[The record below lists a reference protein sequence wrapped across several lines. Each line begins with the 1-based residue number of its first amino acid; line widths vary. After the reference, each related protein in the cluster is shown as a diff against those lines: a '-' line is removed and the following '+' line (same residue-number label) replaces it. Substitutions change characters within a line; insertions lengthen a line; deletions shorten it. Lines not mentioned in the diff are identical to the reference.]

1 MKSFKEGDEAGKP
14 VKVVEFVAT
23 PRLQK
28 PTWRQRL
35 MKPANRRPLQVD
47 QELLAFLQV
56 EFMFRPRTADLL
68 PQMAAKAK
76 QFLSRFDTTEITWV
90 ERRDLIGN
98 AVGAAMDV
106 TQTEYDVRQHLRDAE
121 QSEERRKQAA
131 LLKEGKVSSG
141 SFFFPGTALPKS

>member
-1 MKSFKEGDEAGKP
+1 M
-14 VKVVEFVAT
+14 
-23 PRLQK
+23 
-28 PTWRQRL
+28 
-35 MKPANRRPLQVD
+35 VD

-106 TQTEYDVRQHLRDAE
+106 TQTEYDVRQHLRDSE
-121 QSEERRKQAA
+121 QTEERRKQAV

-141 SFFFPGTALPKS
+141 SFFFPGTSLPKS